1 MKNDPKA
8 DFLRPIS
15 SKITPTKKSEM
26 SKRESDGE
34 KKRRREKAK
43 VASLIVYIGLFNL
56 EIFLAEKVCLTQEA
70 YLAKC
75 LSKKND
81 SHYI

>member
-1 MKNDPKA
+1 
-8 DFLRPIS
+8 
-15 SKITPTKKSEM
+15 M

-34 KKRRREKAK
+34 KKEEKRKKQRRVHRLLFIL
-43 VASLIVYIGLFNL
+43 ASL

-75 LSKKND
+75 FSKKTNTYKELCF
-81 SHYI
+81 HI